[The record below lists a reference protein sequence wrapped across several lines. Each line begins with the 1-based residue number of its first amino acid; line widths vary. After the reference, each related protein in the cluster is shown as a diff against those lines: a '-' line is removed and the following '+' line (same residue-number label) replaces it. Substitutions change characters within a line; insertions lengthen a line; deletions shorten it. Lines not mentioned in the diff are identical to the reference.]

1 MAFTWGSPE
10 ALGKPVLELKGPAHH
25 SDGSAA
31 PRCVGS
37 NAQRSKAFDQKT
49 GILDGVRGA
58 IPESLTPE
66 R

>member
-1 MAFTWGSPE
+1 MAFTQGSPE
-10 ALGKPVLELKGPAHH
+10 ALGKPVLELKGPRPIPMA
-25 SDGSAA
+25 AA

-49 GILDGVRGA
+49 GILDGLRGA
-58 IPESLTPE
+58 IAESLTLE